1 MNTHPTL
8 TPEQLLLEFFDGD
21 EFDMWVKDTLSSVS
35 CATGLVNKKPVAV
48 YCLESDQIKG
58 AIGPQE
64 ANEIIALSE
73 FARAKKMPIVS
84 INAVLFPRMT
94 AGVTGIEACERIIRM
109 SGRVSQ
115 DLPQIAILTEEAAQN
130 HGFLSTYADVI
141 VVQDTANPQNG
152 CDTGQIVEST
162 LDGVMTR
169 ARSLVDLIPS
179 TREEL
184 KESLTFSYDGGDREM
199 SKEVLDALSRSGPY
213 DVNLLVKNIVDEDSF
228 IELDKNR
235 GPAVVTGLGKL
246 VHQTIGICAS
256 QTMTAAPIDDDA
268 LKKIT
273 EITRFCERF
282 SVPLINLV
290 DTTDETTQ
298 QTLLAGK
305 QLRTVG
311 NFSMSVR
318 HGSEVFA
325 ARQTMSPCVSLVI
338 RRCYGSG
345 FLLTTSMRPHHVI
358 LALEN
363 AKFSRYDDE
372 LTAERAHTDGWIKK
386 VIPPTQM
393 IEQLVH
399 WVRWSRSKRARV
411 TDQLHRN
418 DPMRYN
424 LNLDNSSE

>member
-1 MNTHPTL
+1 MSNGTEL
-8 TPEQLLLEFFDGD
+8 TPEQLLTEFFQGN
-21 EFDMWVKDTLSSVS
+21 EFDLWVKDELSSVY
-35 CATGLVNKKPVAV
+35 CGTGFINRKPVAA
-48 YCLESDQIKG
+48 YCLQADQIKG

-64 ANEIIALSE
+64 ANEIIELSE
-73 FARAKKMPIVS
+73 FARAKKMPLVS

-94 AGVTGIEACERIIRM
+94 AGITGIEACERIIRM
-109 SGRVSQ
+109 SGRVSE
-115 DLPQIAILTEEAAQN
+115 DLPHIAILTEEAAQN

-141 VVQDTANPQNG
+141 IVQDPSSKNEG
-152 CDTGQIVEST
+152 SDIGQIVESS
-162 LDGVMTR
+162 LSDLMTR
-169 ARSLVDLIPS
+169 ARALVTLIPS
-179 TREEL
+179 TRTEL
-184 KESLTFSYDGGDREM
+184 KESLTFSYDGGDREL
-199 SKEVLDALSRSGPY
+199 SKDVLEALKRPGPY
-213 DVNLLVKNIVDEDSF
+213 DVNLLIENIVDQSSF
-228 IELDKNR
+228 IEFDKSR
-235 GPAVVTGLGKL
+235 GPAVVTGIGKL
-246 VHQTIGICAS
+246 VNQTVGICAS
-256 QTMTAAPIDDDA
+256 QTMTAAPIDDEA

-282 SVPLINLV
+282 SLPLINLV

-305 QLRTVG
+305 ALRTVG

-325 ARQTMSPCVSLVI
+325 ARQTMSPCVSLVV

-345 FLLTTSMRPHHVI
+345 YLLTTSMRPHHVI
-358 LALEN
+358 LALKN
-363 AKFSRYDDE
+363 ANFSRYDNE
-372 LTAERAHTDGWIKK
+372 LTAERAHADGWIKK
-386 VIPPTQM
+386 VIPPSQI

-424 LNLDNSSE
+424 LNLDNSNE